1 MLKSSNSNR
10 PALYI
15 QLYEAAEACVHRVAL
30 QFSAAPAAVRLEA
43 WARCPGARE
52 ARRDMS
58 DMASYAASV
67 REAQSQQAAQGEE
80 VSARPLS
87 GGALATDVERPK
99 SAAAVDI
106 DWGKYKNSND
116 EDEDEA
122 ADGCPESMAQAK
134 SLLTTT
140 IAVCFII
147 GVSSMAATG
156 SVANISTEAQTGQH
170 CAKLEV
176 SYCARVLEASGE
188 CPALQGC
195 VSPHDGHE
203 LAGGEEEGE
212 GLACLCARHEEHA
225 EHVEGE
231 EGDSGFVDWAFML
244 ASLFFTALGVR
255 KVASSSDAIG
265 PGAPLP
271 QVASQ
276 QPSPPPPAAERVDP
290 RAHYEKTGRYM
301 GERTGWCYGDG
312 SFGLGYYK
320 VSSREAFLSVLNARH
335 PSLKFAEENGNFTPA
350 SVASVGTGAEVTQKT
365 GWAFGYGPVGLG
377 YYKDP
382 EYKGEGV
389 LPSGVDNPIAGAG
402 VAEGVDGFVG
412 DDDDAD
418 DDLIL

>member
-1 MLKSSNSNR
+1 MSAWFIEFFPPLVRYCAVGIGYNFSQAIFGGTA
-10 PALYI
+10 PLIATALI
-15 QLYEAAEACVHRVAL
+15 SCHCCSESLAPMAWVTFVCLISAL
-30 QFSAAPAAVRLEA
+30 GIYQARKQVLAPFRL
-43 WARCPGARE
+43 
-52 ARRDMS
+52 D
-58 DMASYAASV
+58 
-67 REAQSQQAAQGEE
+67 
-80 VSARPLS
+80 
-87 GGALATDVERPK
+87 TD
-99 SAAAVDI
+99 
-106 DWGKYKNSND
+106 SND

-122 ADGCPESMAQAK
+122 AEGCPESMAQAK

-231 EGDSGFVDWAFML
+231 EGASGFVDWAFML

-301 GERTGWCYGDG
+301 GERSGWCYGDG

-320 VSSREAFLSVLNARH
+320 VSSREAFLSVLNARR

-350 SVASVGTGAEVTQKT
+350 SVASVDTGAEVTQKT

-412 DDDDAD
+412 DADDAD